1 MAAPVSG
8 ERTEFQALVVAASPR
23 EDGRSERLARAV
35 EGALEERGAEAVFWS
50 LATRPVRACTGCGAC
65 STTGE
70 CPLGDAEWSELE
82 GLLEGVDA
90 LFLAAPLYFSGP
102 TAQLAAML
110 SRCQVFW
117 SRRYELSR
125 TMPPERPAHLFVV
138 GEGGDPFGSAPL
150 ETIVTSSLNSAN
162 LRVSEETTHRFVG
175 AEYRLERIPGVV
187 GAALEAAGFLPEREA
202 R

>member
-1 MAAPVSG
+1 MNGTRA
-8 ERTEFQALVVAASPR
+8 EFQALAVAASPR
-23 EDGRSERLARAV
+23 ENGRSERLALAV
-35 EGALEERGAEAVFWS
+35 EDALEERGAEAVFWS

-70 CPLGDAEWSELE
+70 CPLGDAEWAELE
-82 GLLEGVDA
+82 GLLEGVDM

-125 TMPPERPAHLFVV
+125 AMPPVRPAHLFVV

-175 AEYRLERIPGVV
+175 ADYRLERIPGIVEE
-187 GAALEAAGFLPEREA
+187 ALEAAGFPPGGEA

>member
-1 MAAPVSG
+1 MNGTTA
-8 ERTEFQALVVAASPR
+8 EFQALAVAASPR
-23 EDGRSERLARAV
+23 ENGRSERLARAV
-35 EGALEERGAEAVFWS
+35 EVALEERGAEVVFWS

-70 CPLGDAEWSELE
+70 CPLGDAEWAELE
-82 GLLEGVDA
+82 GLLEGVDM
-90 LFLAAPLYFSGP
+90 LFLTAPLYFSGP

-125 TMPPERPAHLFVV
+125 AMPPVRPAHLFVV

-175 AEYRLERIPGVV
+175 ADYRLERIPGIVEE
-187 GAALEAAGFLPEREA
+187 ALEAAGFPSGGEA